1 MVKSSPGEHHI
12 LKHCLQGEE
21 VSLYAQGV
29 CERVL
34 RIGHIGQVIKDDEPL
49 ATDLCIRW
57 LICEFPPRSCSN
69 SFDHSHVAQLKTDL
83 RLLWSLAAEAL
94 SSLAKRY
101 GDSVWACLFDKL
113 QAVTKA
119 EKTCGLPE
127 WLDKNVGQDVNGSP

>member
-1 MVKSSPGEHHI
+1 MVKSSPGEHDI

-83 RLLWSLAAEAL
+83 RLLWSLAAKVFHLWPSDMGILFGHASLTSCKQSPRQRRLVDFL
-94 SSLAKRY
+94 SGWTRMW
-101 GDSVWACLFDKL
+101 DRM
-113 QAVTKA
+113 
-119 EKTCGLPE
+119 
-127 WLDKNVGQDVNGSP
+127 